1 MWQYERDGLTFD
13 VFDAGP
19 AQGPTV
25 LLLHGFPQDHTAWDE
40 VAPLLHAAGLRTQAP
55 DLRGYSPGARPR
67 DRAAYRMGE
76 VTDDLVALL
85 DAVGV
90 DRAHVVGHDWGGSA
104 AWSLANLHP
113 DRVASL
119 TVLSTPHPAAMR
131 WAWTHTRQALT
142 SWYMLFF
149 QLPWLPERLF
159 APRLPGFLRSSGV
172 PAEQAQRYVARLAQ
186 PGALTAALGW
196 YRGIPATMRAG
207 GGGGRTRVPTTY
219 VWGRHDIALD
229 RPAAE
234 KTAEFVAGPYEFIE
248 LDAGHWRPE
257 REPGAVADAVLA
269 RVRSAGEPGAQPGA

>member
-1 MWQYERDGLTFD
+1 MWQYTRDGLTFD
-13 VFDAGP
+13 VFDGGP
-19 AQGPTV
+19 EQGPPV
-25 LLLHGFPQDHTAWDE
+25 LLLHGFPQDHTAWDD
-40 VAPLLHAAGLRTQAP
+40 VAARLHAAGLRTMAP
-55 DLRGYSPGARPR
+55 DLRGYSPGARPG

-76 VTDDLVALL
+76 VTADLIALL
-85 DAVGV
+85 DAAGV
-90 DRAHVVGHDWGGSA
+90 DRAHVVGHDWGGAA
-104 AWSLANLHP
+104 AWALANRHP

-131 WAWTHTRQALT
+131 WAWTHSRQALT

-159 APRLPGFLRSSGV
+159 GPRLPGFLRGSGV
-172 PAEQAQRYVARLAQ
+172 PEEQARRYVARLAQ

-196 YRGIPATMRAG
+196 YRGMPATMRAG

-234 KTAEFVAGPYEFIE
+234 KTAEFVAAPYEFIE
-248 LDAGHWRPE
+248 LDAGHWLPE
-257 REPGAVADAVLA
+257 REPAAVADAVIA
-269 RVRSAGEPGAQPGA
+269 RVRSVAGRPGA